1 MKENNPPTAESK
13 PGLTP
18 AQKQKMKKYAVFALL
33 FIIFGACMWLIF
45 TPSSTKKAK
54 EQPTHGFN
62 PDIPMPKE
70 KGIVGDKKLAY
81 EEEQD
86 RQKKEEKVRSLQDF
100 AAMLGQDGKESPL
113 QAEKSSLTGTGL
125 ALNTIKSSNANC
137 SLGTSRSSSIQNSV
151 SAYRNINRT
160 LGSFYDTP
168 RQDSEK
174 ERLAKELE
182 ETKAKLADRENHKN
196 NVDEQIAL
204 MEKSYQM
211 AAKYMPQMQG
221 QGQSASGMNGQSSS
235 RNGSGKMQVVPV
247 SHVVKQTVSSLQP
260 SNGAVSIAKV
270 TDPVQNAGFLTPT
283 STVIQETKNTIQ
295 ACIHNTQ
302 TVMDGQ
308 SVRLR
313 LLEQVQVGSMD
324 VPRNAVITGVAKV
337 QGERLEITVGSLE
350 YAGTILPVSLSAYD
364 TDGQRGIF
372 IPNTTE
378 VNAAKEAI
386 ANMGTSTGTSIS
398 LAGNAGQQ
406 LAADMGR
413 SLIQGAS
420 QLVAKKLREVKVKLK
435 AGYRIFLLA
444 NDKQNSIQ

>member
-13 PGLTP
+13 SGLTP

-62 PDIPMPKE
+62 PDIPMPKD

-100 AAMLGQDGKESPL
+100 AAMLGQDGKDSPL
-113 QAEKSSLTGTGL
+113 QEEKGALTGNGM
-125 ALNTIKSSNANC
+125 ALTTIKSSNSNRYFGA
-137 SLGTSRSSSIQNSV
+137 SRSSSIQNSV
-151 SAYRNINRT
+151 SAYRGINRT
-160 LGSFYDTP
+160 LGSFYDNP
-168 RQDSEK
+168 RQDPEK
-174 ERLAKELE
+174 EHLAKELE
-182 ETKAKLADRENHKN
+182 EIKAKLAENENHKN
-196 NVDEQIAL
+196 NVDEQVAL

-211 AAKYMPQMQG
+211 AAKYIPQMQG
-221 QGQSASGMNGQSSS
+221 QGQTAVGMNVQSSS
-235 RNGSGKMQVVPV
+235 RNGSGKMAVVPV
-247 SHVVKQTVSSLQP
+247 SHVVKQTVSSLQQSKDVVP
-260 SNGAVSIAKV
+260 V
-270 TDPVQNAGFLTPT
+270 TKATNPVQNAGFLTPT
-283 STVIQETKNTIQ
+283 STVIQETRNTIQ
-295 ACIHNTQ
+295 ACIHNNQ

-313 LLEQVQVGSMD
+313 LLEQVQVGSTI
-324 VPRNAVITGVAKV
+324 VPRNAVVTGVAKV
-337 QGERLEITVGSLE
+337 QGERLNITVGSLE
-350 YAGTILPVSLSAYD
+350 YAGTILPVALSAYD

-378 VNAAKEAI
+378 VNAAKEVI
-386 ANMGTSTGTSIS
+386 ANMGTSSGTSIS

-444 NDKQNSIQ
+444 SDKQNSIQ

>member
-13 PGLTP
+13 SGLTP

-62 PDIPMPKE
+62 PDIPMPKD

-100 AAMLGQDGKESPL
+100 AAMLGQDGKQSPL
-113 QAEKSSLTGTGL
+113 QAEKSTLTGNGI
-125 ALNTIKSSNANC
+125 ALNAIKSSNDNRY
-137 SLGTSRSSSIQNSV
+137 LGTSRSSSIQNSV
-151 SAYRNINRT
+151 SAYRGINRT
-160 LGSFYDTP
+160 LGSFYDNP
-168 RQDSEK
+168 RQDPEK
-174 ERLAKELE
+174 EHLAKELE
-182 ETKAKLADRENHKN
+182 EIKAKLAENENHKN
-196 NVDEQIAL
+196 NVDEQVAL

-211 AAKYMPQMQG
+211 AAKYIPQMQG
-221 QGQSASGMNGQSSS
+221 QGQTTVGMNGQSSF
-235 RNGSGKMQVVPV
+235 RNGSGKMPVVPV
-247 SHVVKQTVSSLQP
+247 SHVVKLTVSSLQQSKDVVP
-260 SNGAVSIAKV
+260 VAKA
-270 TDPVQNAGFLTPT
+270 TNPIQNTGFLTPT

-295 ACIHNTQ
+295 ACIHNNQ

-313 LLEQVQVGSMD
+313 LLEQVQVGSMA

-350 YAGTILPVSLSAYD
+350 YAGTILPVALFAYD

-378 VNAAKEAI
+378 VNATKEAI

-444 NDKQNSIQ
+444 NDKQKSIQ

>member
-1 MKENNPPTAESK
+1 MKENNPPTAGSK
-13 PGLTP
+13 PSLIP

-33 FIIFGACMWLIF
+33 FIIFGACMWVIF
-45 TPSSTKKAK
+45 TPSTTKKAIG
-54 EQPTHGFN
+54 QSTHGFN
-62 PDIPMPKE
+62 PDIPMPKD

-86 RQKKEEKVRSLQDF
+86 RQKKEEKVRSMQDF

-113 QAEKSSLTGTGL
+113 QEEKSAFAGNGIG
-125 ALNTIKSSNANC
+125 LNTIKSSNSNHYFGA
-137 SLGTSRSSSIQNSV
+137 SRSSSIQNSV
-151 SAYRNINRT
+151 SAYRDINRT
-160 LGSFYDTP
+160 LGTFYDNP
-168 RQDSEK
+168 RQDPEK
-174 ERLAKELE
+174 ERLTRELE
-182 ETKAKLADRENHKN
+182 EVKAKLTENENHKN
-196 NVDEQIAL
+196 NVDEQVAL

-221 QGQSASGMNGQSSS
+221 QGQTAAGANGQLSS
-235 RNGSGKMQVVPV
+235 RNGSGKLPVVPV
-247 SHVVKQTVSSLQP
+247 SHVVKRTVSSLPQ
-260 SNGAVSIAKV
+260 SKDAVPV
-270 TDPVQNAGFLTPT
+270 TKTSDPVQNVGFLTPT
-283 STVIQETKNTIQ
+283 SCVVQETRNTIS
-295 ACIHNTQ
+295 ACIHNNQ

-313 LLEQVQVGSMD
+313 LLEQVQVGSMI
-324 VPRNAVITGVAKV
+324 VPRNAVVTGVAKI
-337 QGERLEITVGSLE
+337 QGERMEITVGSLE
-350 YAGTILPVSLSAYD
+350 YAGTVLPVALSAYD

-378 VNAAKEAI
+378 INAAKEAV
-386 ANMGTSTGTSIS
+386 ANMGTSSGTSIS

-444 NDKQNSIQ
+444 SDRQNSIQ

>member
-13 PGLTP
+13 PSLTP

-45 TPSSTKKAK
+45 TPSFPSK
-54 EQPTHGFN
+54 EKGQPTHGFN
-62 PDIPMPKE
+62 PDIPMPKD

-113 QAEKSSLTGTGL
+113 QEEKSAFAGNGI
-125 ALNTIKSSNANC
+125 ALNTIKSSNANRYF
-137 SLGTSRSSSIQNSV
+137 GAPRSSSIQNSV
-151 SAYRNINRT
+151 SAYRDINRT
-160 LGSFYDTP
+160 LGGFYDNP
-168 RQDSEK
+168 RQDPEK

-182 ETKAKLADRENHKN
+182 ETKAKLAENENHKN
-196 NVDEQIAL
+196 NVDEQVAL

-221 QGQSASGMNGQSSS
+221 QGQTAAGVNGQLSS
-235 RNGSGKMQVVPV
+235 RNSSGKLPVVPV
-247 SHVVKQTVSSLQP
+247 SHVVKQTVSSLPQSKGIVP
-260 SNGAVSIAKV
+260 V
-270 TDPVQNAGFLTPT
+270 TKTPDPVQNVGFLTPT
-283 STVIQETKNTIQ
+283 SSVVQETRNTIP
-295 ACIHNTQ
+295 ACIHNNQ

-313 LLEQVQVGSMD
+313 LLEQVQVGNMI
-324 VPRNAVITGVAKV
+324 VPRNAVVTGVVKV

-350 YAGTILPVSLSAYD
+350 YEGAILPVALSAYD

-378 VNAAKEAI
+378 VNAAKEVV
-386 ANMGTSTGTSIS
+386 ANMGTSSGTSIS

-413 SLIQGAS
+413 SLIQGAL

-444 NDKQNSIQ
+444 SDKQNTIQ